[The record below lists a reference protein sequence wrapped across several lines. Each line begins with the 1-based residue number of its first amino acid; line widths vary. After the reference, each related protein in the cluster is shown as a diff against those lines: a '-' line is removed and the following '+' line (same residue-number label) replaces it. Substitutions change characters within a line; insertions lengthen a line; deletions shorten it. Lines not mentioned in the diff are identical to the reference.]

1 MGTNVYGSYDQL
13 VIELGG
19 LDRWKAG
26 RREVR
31 IALDDVWS
39 VRAADPRD
47 LVTFAGERV
56 LRVGRRHGGAPVL
69 VLDLSPSAELDRIVV
84 ATPEADDLA
93 EGLRRSGVGL
103 HDRPLAA
110 AR

>member
-56 LRVGRRHGGAPVL
+56 LRVGRRNGGAPVL
-69 VLDLSPSAELDRIVV
+69 VL
-84 ATPEADDLA
+84 ATPEAADLA
-93 EGLRRSGVGL
+93 EGLRRSGVGV